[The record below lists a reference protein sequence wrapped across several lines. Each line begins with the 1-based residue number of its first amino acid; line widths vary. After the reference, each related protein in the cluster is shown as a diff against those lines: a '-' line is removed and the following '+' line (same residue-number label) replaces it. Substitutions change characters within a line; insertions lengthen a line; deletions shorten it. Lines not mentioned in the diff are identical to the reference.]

1 MIDLRLVEL
10 NLMFDEIFV
19 LKDDLRF
26 MKKKKIQ
33 TLYYLLK
40 YMFSCQ

>member
-26 MKKKKIQ
+26 MKKKK
-33 TLYYLLK
+33 K
-40 YMFSCQ
+40 YKPCITY

>member
-26 MKKKKIQ
+26 MKKKKYKPCI
-33 TLYYLLK
+33 TY
-40 YMFSCQ
+40 